1 LVLHQVLHWVNS
13 TVAGGCCVKLNEMGI
28 WKMNEQMQKL
38 ELEAIAYADSK
49 VPAMDRYND
58 IYHSIVRGK
67 FAELIVKECAE
78 VGLDSVEDGD
88 DLDAIMKR
96 VHNNIL
102 KHFGVEE

>member
-1 LVLHQVLHWVNS
+1 
-13 TVAGGCCVKLNEMGI
+13 
-28 WKMNEQMQKL
+28 MNERVK
-38 ELEAIAYADSK
+38 ELALLSGF
-49 VPAMDRYND
+49 D
-58 IYHSIVRGK
+58 IDTNVSFAEKTRLK
-67 FAELIVKECAE
+67 CFAELIVRQCAE